1 VEFALIFPVF
11 LLLTVGVVDMARIFS
26 SYISIVD
33 GVREAALYAADGLTH
48 NVQWCA
54 APAAG
59 TIPCPT
65 GATAA
70 NKRLDPDNIAFRIKS
85 AGITAAQVTMDKPVC
100 APDPCVAGGTV
111 KIAASYRVM
120 VLTPILST
128 ILGGTIDM
136 SVATTATV
144 IQ

>member
-1 VEFALIFPVF
+1 MDFALIFPVF

-26 SYISIVD
+26 SYIAFVD

-59 TIPCPT
+59 KIPCPT
-65 GATAA
+65 GTTAA
-70 NKRLDPDNIAFRIKS
+70 NQKADPDNVAFQIKS
-85 AGITAAQVTMDKPVC
+85 AGINTALVTMERPVC
-100 APDPCVAGGTV
+100 VPNPCAAGSTV
-111 KIAASYRVM
+111 KIAASYRVT